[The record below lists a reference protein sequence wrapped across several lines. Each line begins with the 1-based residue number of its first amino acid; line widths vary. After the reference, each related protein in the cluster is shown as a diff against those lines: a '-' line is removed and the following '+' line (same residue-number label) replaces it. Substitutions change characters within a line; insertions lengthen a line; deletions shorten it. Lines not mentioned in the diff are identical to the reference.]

1 MWQNNESSYR
11 GSIMAKLIDST
22 PGAGQNQKVVQ
33 IGTEQTFVEATT
45 PIPAIQAQKQGV
57 TQTYQP
63 SKVFEAVS
71 NLPSVFGTII
81 KPIQAGW
88 EKQVTE
94 QAGKSYDE
102 QVAQFPPGTT
112 FIETK
117 QEFINRY
124 IKEATITV
132 TTVKPEITNRP
143 EVEAEF
149 LSKGEAS
156 IGWNNTADA
165 IKNAGLELP
174 KGQSSWLGEKAL
186 TKDDMR
192 VWYNALSESNKVNV
206 LSNFTPYSAVANL
219 KQVGTQLSYMI
230 PIYGSVKTAQE
241 RGLTSGW
248 TIASIITDLLIIAP
262 FAKAGAQS
270 LRYTISPTSKIT
282 DLVSAIN
289 KAEITGFNKTA
300 LAIEQKAG
308 KVAADL
314 YRTVGTEQSN
324 LLTQIA
330 KEDKIISSATSTSEA
345 IRAVKADTTR
355 LSQQLEDAT
364 RNFVNEVRGKI
375 AFDEPLYSAQLKPSQ
390 AGIITSETAG
400 LKGGYSTIQ
409 KMFESLPKEAVRNTK
424 AAYQAIKNNVLTDVK
439 VLQSDLNKATA
450 RLAEAKARY
459 TGADDAIKWRD
470 LAEEV
475 TNLEGKLAQAKYG
488 NAMIMQFRL
497 VNVNEDIARIT
508 KEGLSGREVADEV
521 SKIISDK
528 VSATVS
534 EAKDLLTS
542 RASGLISESTSLQT
556 VKSVASHNYRIAEI
570 SYNSAKEAVESSL
583 NMVKSELDTAKGQMT
598 KLLASAETQM
608 VKSDFGQAIQSIYK
622 ITRAD
627 YRIGKLSVGEAKEYV
642 ASIYADTL
650 ARIDKVR
657 ISALAK
663 LDTAIE
669 KIELYTGITS
679 FEQTIVNLRDT
690 LMVYKGQIEHIF
702 DIIKKELAFAYRMTK
717 LGIEMKVEPIAK
729 GLSYA
734 GNEALDGLRT
744 ASRELQGAVD
754 SALKAI
760 KASPTARLAGISID
774 YTGKQLERA
783 IKPLT
788 DTYDS
793 MVKHLK
799 DYKLKALNTERTELV
814 VNIDKSVKDSYP
826 IWDVRGTWS
835 GGGGG
840 RGGVGVI
847 EPKISPAGISKIDIN
862 TKVMEAIE
870 QGRVS
875 AKAGQARGII
885 LSLAGKIA
893 TQLGTITSPEISI
906 TSPEIS
912 KDTYFGMSIE
922 AAPEKIAIS
931 IAPSI
936 QRIIDNATS
945 GDTERDNDMLAA
957 TEVVLRTI
965 YGLDLNT
972 IKANQINQI
981 TEQVI
986 QTYIKNEI
994 MPKMANQIEVGRL
1007 TEAEVKTRIEELT
1020 KTATEVATRVITE
1033 IKPEIKT
1040 EFPKPKLPL
1049 PIPPSFSDIEKAKT
1063 KKWYGQ
1069 EGLVGWEQGDIMQGK
1084 ELTAVWHLYW
1094 YPYNEDC
1101 QDTWISNTPPLGAM
1115 VINTNRAAQT
1125 IQLLKGTAPVGTK
1138 VVNMGIVNALVTGV
1152 GEKQVSLRFERSHKA
1167 KGDIKLAKKIET
1179 GLSMW

>member
-1 MWQNNESSYR
+1 LQ
-11 GSIMAKLIDST
+11 G
-22 PGAGQNQKVVQ
+22 GVVP
-33 IGTEQTFVEATT
+33 T
-45 PIPAIQAQKQGV
+45 PIPAVNKQIIE
-57 TQTYQP
+57 
-63 SKVFEAVS
+63 EA
-71 NLPSVFGTII
+71 G
-81 KPIQAGW
+81 A
-88 EKQVTE
+88 
-94 QAGKSYDE
+94 SYDE
-102 QVAQFPPGTT
+102 QVAQFPSGTT

-117 QEFINRY
+117 QEFINRA
-124 IKEATITV
+124 IKEAVVTIT
-132 TTVKPEITNRP
+132 TTTSKPEIINRA

-156 IGWNNTADA
+156 IGWNNTAQA
-165 IKNAGLELP
+165 IKAAGLKLP
-174 KGQSSWLGEKAL
+174 QGQKGILGEKAL

-192 VWYNALSESNKVNV
+192 VWYNGLSESNKVNV
-206 LSNFTPYSAVANL
+206 LSSFVPYSAVANL
-219 KQVGTQLSYMI
+219 KQVGTQLVGMI

-330 KEDKIISSATSTSEA
+330 KEDKIISSAKSTSEA

-424 AAYQAIKNNVLTDVK
+424 AAYQAIKNNVFTDVK

-475 TNLEGKLAQAKYG
+475 TNLKGKLAQAKYG

-598 KLLASAETQM
+598 KLLASAETKM
-608 VKSDFGQAIQSIYK
+608 VESDFGQAIQSIYK

-627 YRIGKLSVGEAKEYV
+627 YRISKLSVGEAKEYV

-650 ARIDKVR
+650 ARIDKIR

-663 LDTAIE
+663 LDTAVA

-702 DIIKKELAFAYRMTK
+702 DIIKKELDFAYRMTK

-760 KASPTARLAGISID
+760 KASPTAKLAGISID

-793 MVKHLK
+793 MMKHLK
-799 DYKLKALNTERTELV
+799 DYKLESLNTERTELV

-893 TQLGTITSPEISI
+893 TQLGTITSPEIS
-906 TSPEIS
+906 

-931 IAPSI
+931 ITPSI

-994 MPKMANQIEVGRL
+994 IPKMANQIEVGRL

-1020 KTATEVATRVITE
+1020 KTATEVATKVITK

-1040 EFPKPKLPL
+1040 ETPIPKLL
-1049 PIPPSFSDIEKAKT
+1049 PIPPPRLKSKDITQE
-1063 KKWYGQ
+1063 KWYGQ
-1069 EGLVGWEQGDIMQGK
+1069 EGLVGWQQGEIMQGK
-1084 ELTAVWHLYW
+1084 NLEIVWHLYW
-1094 YPYNEDC
+1094 YPYDEDC
-1101 QDTWISNTPPLGAM
+1101 QDTWIDNTPPLGAM
-1115 VINTNRAAQT
+1115 VINTNRASQT

-1138 VVNMGIVNALVTGV
+1138 SVNMGIVNAMVTGV

-1167 KGDIKLAKKIET
+1167 KGDIQLAKKIET